1 MQAVGHGISKDLM
14 NKMRKLGK
22 EFFELPLQERM
33 KVGRNLEVEQKDW
46 VEGYA
51 HDPVEFQDQKL
62 DWIDRLYLQIF
73 PENHIKLQFW
83 PENPAVGRWCC
94 RESLDEFRLKMKEF
108 ANQTLRVLAELVG
121 LRDDFFTDRLDDE
134 AIMAS
139 SCNFYPPCPRSEQVL
154 GFRPHSDRSG
164 ITVLLPDTNILGL
177 QVLKDETWH
186 QVPAFPHA
194 LLVNIG
200 DQMEIMTNGIFKS
213 AVHRAVTNKEKPRIS
228 MANFYSMAPNKGLGP
243 IERLEGEVTVPIYQT
258 MNVEDYLKAYVVD
271 CHIKRKRA
279 IHNQNLSLR
288 LQSSF
293 KMNL

>member
-200 DQMEIMTNGIFKS
+200 DQMEVGKS
-213 AVHRAVTNKEKPRIS
+213 FWDE
-228 MANFYSMAPNKGLGP
+228 
-243 IERLEGEVTVPIYQT
+243 
-258 MNVEDYLKAYVVD
+258 
-271 CHIKRKRA
+271 
-279 IHNQNLSLR
+279 
-288 LQSSF
+288 LQ
-293 KMNL
+293 LILLDLVGV